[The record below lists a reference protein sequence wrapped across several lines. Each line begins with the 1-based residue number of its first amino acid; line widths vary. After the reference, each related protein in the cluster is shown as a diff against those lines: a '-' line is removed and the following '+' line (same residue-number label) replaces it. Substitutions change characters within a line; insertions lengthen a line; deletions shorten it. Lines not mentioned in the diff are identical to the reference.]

1 MIYLYVKT
9 HNKTGM
15 KYFGKTTKKD
25 PYKYKGSGIYWK
37 KHLKKHGFDIA
48 TEIVGTFVCEKECE
62 KFALEYSEKHN
73 IVDSEIWANLKEE
86 NGLDGSPKGVRFSE
100 EHKEKIRQSRYGKCY
115 NDFDEITRQKMSAAS
130 KKKVLQEIEEGRH
143 FFSGESGS
151 KFASENNRKKIES
164 GKHNFVGSV
173 IVVDKSG
180 KRVTIT
186 KEKFWSQEGDKKDW
200 EYVQHT
206 SSEAK
211 KRLINSKGDI
221 I

>member
-9 HNKTGM
+9 HNKTGL

-37 KHLKKHGFDIA
+37 KHLQKHGVDFS
-48 TEIVGTFVCEKECE
+48 TEIIGCFEDEEEC
-62 KFALEYSEKHN
+62 KKVALEFSEKYN
-73 IVDSEIWANLKEE
+73 IVESEEWANLIEE
-86 NGLDGSPKGVRFSE
+86 NGLDGIPKGIIFTE
-100 EHKEKIRQSRYGKCY
+100 EHRENIRQSRYGKCY
-115 NDFDEITRQKMSAAS
+115 NDFDPETRKKMSTAS
-130 KKKVLQEIEEGRH
+130 TLKNLKMVEEGTH
-143 FFSGESGS
+143 HFSGEKGS
-151 KFASENNRKKIES
+151 NFASENNRKKIES

-206 SSEAK
+206 SSEGK
-211 KRLINSKGDI
+211 KRLMTAKEI
-221 I
+221 